1 MPTRPSFLQQFVP
14 PTPLAGKLSVQSVL
28 FAVGDGAF
36 ITASAAFFLVVV
48 GLSPAQVGIGITV
61 AGVASF
67 LVAVPAGKLA
77 DRIGPQR
84 LWAIGAVG
92 TAATYA
98 TWPWI
103 DGFVAFLVVSVVLE
117 VVNSTGGAA
126 RGAYV
131 LDVLPRAERIG
142 SQAYMYAATN
152 LGFTVG
158 AGLSFVALAFEGDTL
173 LTGLPLLTAA
183 LSLVNGYW
191 ITRLPKA
198 PHKERP
204 SPLETAITAAVDET
218 EAPRTVPGALR
229 NPGYLLTSFFSG
241 VLMTNQVL
249 LHTVIPLWLL
259 SETDAPRVL
268 LAALFATNTLMCI
281 VLPMAVAR
289 TVTGLPTALR
299 AARVSSA
306 FFVLACIIT
315 MVTRDTL
322 GWQTIALMWAG
333 HIVVTFAELFLSAA
347 SWAFESEL
355 SDPDRRGE
363 YQGAGNLGGT
373 LGFVWAPAAYTWL
386 ALSWGTEGWLVIA
399 AIILVAAVAIHPSA
413 RMAQRFLERHE
424 LDPAR

>member
-1 MPTRPSFLQQFVP
+1 MPTRASRLQQFKP
-14 PTPLAGKLSVQSVL
+14 PTPLAGQLSVQSVL

-36 ITASAAFFLVVV
+36 LTASAVFFTIVV
-48 GLSPAQVGIGITV
+48 GLSPAQVGVGITV
-61 AGVASF
+61 AGIASF

-77 DRIGPQR
+77 DRVGPQR

-92 TAATYA
+92 TSAAYA
-98 TWPWI
+98 AWPWI

-131 LDVLPRAERIG
+131 LDVLPRSERIG

-152 LGFTVG
+152 LGFTLG
-158 AGLSFVALAFEGDTL
+158 AGLGGLALAFDSDAV
-173 LTGLPLLTAA
+173 LTALPLLTAA
-183 LSLVNGYW
+183 LGLGNAYW

-218 EAPRTVPGALR
+218 DAPRTVPGALR

-249 LHTVIPLWLL
+249 LHTVIPLWLVV
-259 SETDAPRVL
+259 ETDAPRVL
-268 LAALFATNTLMCI
+268 LAALFGTNTVMCI
-281 VLPMAVAR
+281 FLPMAAAR
-289 TVTGLPTALR
+289 TVRDVPTALR
-299 AARVSSA
+299 AARVSSG
-306 FFVLACIIT
+306 FFVVACAIT
-315 MVTRDTL
+315 MVTHDTL
-322 GWQTIALMWAG
+322 GWRTIALVWAG
-333 HIVVTFAELFLSAA
+333 HIAVTGAELFLSAA

-373 LGFVWAPAAYTWL
+373 LGYVWAPAAYTYL
-386 ALSWGTEGWLVIA
+386 ALGWGTEGWLVIA
-399 AIILVAAVAIHPSA
+399 AIIVVAAVLIHPSA

>member
-1 MPTRPSFLQQFVP
+1 MPTRPSPLQQFKP

-152 LGFTVG
+152 LGFTLG

-173 LTGLPLLTAA
+173 LTALPLLTAA

-218 EAPRTVPGALR
+218 DAPRDRARRAAQPRLPADLVLQRRADDQPGAAAHGDPAVAALRDRRPAGAAGGALR
-229 NPGYLLTSFFSG
+229 HQHAD
-241 VLMTNQVL
+241 V
-249 LHTVIPLWLL
+249 H
-259 SETDAPRVL
+259 R
-268 LAALFATNTLMCI
+268 AADDRG
-281 VLPMAVAR
+281 PHRAR
-289 TVTGLPTALR
+289 TCRPRCAAPGS
-299 AARVSSA
+299 AARSS
-306 FFVLACIIT
+306 C
-315 MVTRDTL
+315 
-322 GWQTIALMWAG
+322 W
-333 HIVVTFAELFLSAA
+333 
-347 SWAFESEL
+347 
-355 SDPDRRGE
+355 
-363 YQGAGNLGGT
+363 
-373 LGFVWAPAAYTWL
+373 PA
-386 ALSWGTEGWLVIA
+386 
-399 AIILVAAVAIHPSA
+399 
-413 RMAQRFLERHE
+413 
-424 LDPAR
+424 